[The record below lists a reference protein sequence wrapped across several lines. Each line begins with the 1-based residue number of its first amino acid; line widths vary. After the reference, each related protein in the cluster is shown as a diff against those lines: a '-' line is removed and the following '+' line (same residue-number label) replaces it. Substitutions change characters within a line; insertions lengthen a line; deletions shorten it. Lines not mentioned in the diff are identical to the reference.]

1 MSFNGHSDKLGRLP
15 RRKDPGTAMSDDKSP
30 SEESGKAKAPIS
42 RRKEVA
48 IVAAALMLAGILA
61 IGLYFL
67 WTFDRLHPSTDD
79 AYLHANYVWISPQ
92 LNGQI
97 SKLFV
102 EPNQF
107 VKAGEPLFEIDP
119 RQYQQDLVK
128 AQNQL
133 LLVRHEVEADQAR
146 VKSARARLKEQQANL
161 KTAEQYAER
170 FRKMVK
176 EGAAAELD
184 TIHYINALIEEKGR
198 VAEAQAA
205 LDIALINQGSPE
217 VQQAHIESAEADV
230 TLAKL
235 NLEWSKVVAPADG
248 YVTQFSLRAGSV
260 VKPQQQLFPFI
271 ESNDWWVEANFK
283 ETDVDLIEPGMSA
296 VVKVDIYGDRKFE
309 GKVESISRGAA
320 ASFSLLPPQNT
331 TGNWVKVTQRIPVR
345 IRMLEQ
351 DSMHPFR
358 LGASVTASVNTKSAS
373 KASATG
379 Q

>member
-1 MSFNGHSDKLGRLP
+1 MDS
-15 RRKDPGTAMSDDKSP
+15 GTAMNDDKAPSQESASP
-30 SEESGKAKAPIS
+30 KSPMS
-42 RRKEVA
+42 RRKETA
-48 IVAAALMLAGILA
+48 IVSGALVLAGVLA
-61 IGLYFL
+61 IGIYVL
-67 WTFDRLHPSTDD
+67 WHFDRLHPSTDD

-119 RQYQQDLVK
+119 RQYQQALEK
-128 AQNQL
+128 TKNQL
-133 LLVRHEVEADQAR
+133 LLVRRDVEADQAR
-146 VKSARARLKEQQANL
+146 VDSAKARLREQQADL

-176 EGAAAELD
+176 DGAAAELD
-184 TIHYINALIEEKGR
+184 TIHYINALIEAKGR

-205 LDIALINQGSPE
+205 LDIALINKGSPE
-217 VQQAHIESAEADV
+217 VQKARIASAMADV

-235 NLEWSKVVAPADG
+235 NLEWTKVVAPADG
-248 YVTQFSLRAGSV
+248 YVTQFSLRAGDV

-271 ESNDWWVEANFK
+271 ESAVWWVEANFK

-296 VVKVDIYGDRKFE
+296 VVTVDIYGDRRFE

-320 ASFSLLPPQNT
+320 ASFSLLPPQNV

-345 IRMLEQ
+345 ILMLES
-351 DSMHPFR
+351 DPDYPFR
-358 LGASVTASVNTKSAS
+358 LGASATASIDIDSVS
-373 KASATG
+373 K
-379 Q
+379 